1 MAFETIDIQDTSG
14 SQSVK
19 IPDNF
24 KIKDD
29 KVYLKKVGNALY
41 IIPFHSPWQNLIDSV
56 NEFSEDFMNDREQ
69 SKLRTGQKKKNEGLT
84 Q

>member
-1 MAFETIDIQDTSG
+1 MAFEVIDVQENSGIQSI
-14 SQSVK
+14 K

-41 IIPFHSPWQNLIDSV
+41 IIPFHNPWQNLFDSID
-56 NEFSEDFMNDREQ
+56 EFSEDFMNNSEQPSEQ
-69 SKLRTGQKKKNEGLT
+69 SRKLFNL
-84 Q
+84 